1 LAKLF
6 WLILHSRNDLFKH
19 SIVYDAL
26 SKFFSLARSYSF
38 KWVFSAFRVTL
49 SSLAFTKSSFNFF
62 ICASCKEFKDLNF
75 SFSADYCCTF
85 FSRDFMRPS
94 IRRDESALCYR
105 VCYIL
110 YRDELRLLLRKGTA
124 LGGKVSLP
132 RLESCW
138 VNLVGLVG
146 HLGCYCLL

>member
-1 LAKLF
+1 L
-6 WLILHSRNDLFKH
+6 
-19 SIVYDAL
+19 
-26 SKFFSLARSYSF
+26 
-38 KWVFSAFRVTL
+38 
-49 SSLAFTKSSFNFF
+49 
-62 ICASCKEFKDLNF
+62 ICASCKEFKALSF
-75 SFSADYCCTF
+75 SFSDDYCCTL

-94 IRRDESALCYR
+94 IRREESALCYR

-132 RLESCW
+132 LLESCW